1 MGRGTIRPHQAM
13 LPKIGEGRIKQ
24 AACAVTGD
32 RRGPHQAGHVYMG
45 TRPVM
50 AIGVA
55 CEVSACEVSVC
66 HVWHVCG
73 GRLGGV
79 HRRVGGACGCG
90 TCERLCVRDVVSLC
104 GQAYTPPH

>member
-13 LPKIGEGRIKQ
+13 LLKIGEGCIKQ
-24 AACAVTGD
+24 AAYAVTGD

-55 CEVSACEVSVC
+55 CEVSVC
-66 HVWHVCG
+66 RVWHVCG
-73 GRLGGV
+73 GCIGGA
-79 HRRVGGACGCG
+79 HRRMWAHVW
-90 TCERLCVRDVVSLC
+90 RV
-104 GQAYTPPH
+104 